1 MSSKLKG
8 KDPSD
13 STPARPKIAIF
24 GSYGVSKTWGALSFP
39 NVYFIDSEGGS
50 KEKEYIARL
59 KASGGVYMGPE
70 DGAVN
75 MDNLIEEV
83 KSLATEKHAFK
94 TLVIDSIT
102 KPFNAEITKEAERL
116 GDKNGF
122 GADKRPAVQKMKRLM
137 MWLDR
142 LDMNVIL
149 VAHEKPKWANG
160 EQAGVEADMYEKI
173 NYDLHLVLRISK
185 QGTRRVARVDKT
197 RIRSFPDGDSF
208 DWTKSNAID
217 DTTARDEFIKR
228 FGDGVMNES
237 KAIVLASPDQVA
249 EIERLLALVKT
260 DPADIEKWK
269 SKANADTFAEF
280 NEEQAAAIISHLN
293 KKINPTSK

>member
-1 MSSKLKG
+1 MSKLKA
-8 KDPSD
+8 KDPAE
-13 STPARPKIAIF
+13 STPARPKIAIY

-59 KASGGVYMGPE
+59 KQSGGVYMGPE
-70 DGAVN
+70 DGSSN

-83 KSLATEKHAFK
+83 KALATEKHSYK

-102 KPFNAEITKEAERL
+102 KPFNNEITKEAERL

-122 GADKRPAVQKMKRLM
+122 GADKRPAIQKMKRLM

-160 EQAGVEADMYEKI
+160 EQAGYEADIYDKV
-173 NYDLHLVLRISK
+173 NYDLHLVLRITK

-197 RIRSFPDGDSF
+197 RIRAFPDGDSF
-208 DWTKSNAID
+208 DWTNSNSITE
-217 DTTARDEFIKR
+217 TTARDEFIKR
-228 FGDGVMNES
+228 LGDGIMNES
-237 KAIVLASPDQVA
+237 RAIILATAEQVS
-249 EIERLLALVKT
+249 EIERLLKVVNV

-269 SKANADTFAEF
+269 AKANAESFSDFT
-280 NEEQAAAIISHLN
+280 EEQAGKIIKSLLS
-293 KKINPTSK
+293 KINPTTK